1 MGERT
6 QINLVVDQ
14 SQKDEWE
21 AYADESAECDSL
33 SHLIRLAVSREI
45 HRDDERA
52 GDSSGVADVQ
62 LSGIDERFDHLE
74 EQLGDIRSTVQMV
87 VDEKEGKSVEDL
99 AGEVYDILPRIED
112 EDEWWDRL
120 VEGNLEVMEANEEAT
135 EEDWIRGREGS
146 EEGEVEYIAERYL
159 TVVDIGNRLDVS
171 EYRAKKAVA
180 RVEDSFPRVE
190 MQTHERDT
198 YVYEV
203 V

>member
-21 AYADESAECDSL
+21 AYAEESEECNSL

-45 HRDDERA
+45 YRDDERA
-52 GDSSGVADVQ
+52 GDSSAANVQ
-62 LSGIDERFDHLE
+62 LDGISERFDYLE
-74 EQLGDIRSTVQMV
+74 EQIGDVRSTVQMLV
-87 VDEKEGKSVEDL
+87 EDREGRSIEDL

-120 VEGNLEVMEANEEAT
+120 LEGKIDVVETNEAAT
-135 EEDWIRGREGS
+135 DEDIARWHEGT
-146 EEGEVEYIAERYL
+146 EEGEVDYVAERYL
-159 TVVDIGNRLDVS
+159 TVVGIAEQLDVS

-190 MQTHERDT
+190 TQTHEGDT